1 MKHFPLIL
9 LLALLLLSAGHLAQA
24 RGDVTPTPVVATPAA
39 TVVFGDV
46 TPTVTGTP
54 HTAPPPAPPADP
66 AATRTP
72 PVRVYLP
79 LVVLGHRPPA
89 EATRAP

>member
-1 MKHFPLIL
+1 MKHIPLIL
-9 LLALLLLSAGHLAQA
+9 LFLLLLSAGHLAQA
-24 RGDVTPTPVVATPAA
+24 RGDVTPTPIVSTPAA

-54 HTAPPPAPPADP
+54 YTAPPPAPPADP

-72 PVRVYLP
+72 PRRVYLP
-79 LVVLGHRPPA
+79 LILGGF
-89 EATRAP
+89 AP